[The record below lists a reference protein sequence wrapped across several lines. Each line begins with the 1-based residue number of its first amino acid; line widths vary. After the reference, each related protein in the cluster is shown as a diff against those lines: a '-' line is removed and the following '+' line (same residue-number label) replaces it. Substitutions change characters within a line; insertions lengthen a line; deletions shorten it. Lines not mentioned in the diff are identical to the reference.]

1 MSEFYGFAGKI
12 LYVDL
17 STGSISTRRLDVS
30 LVEQFIGGMG
40 LNSWLLYSVVKR
52 RIDPFSPEN
61 ALIFGVGP
69 LVGTLCPGAP
79 KVYVASLSPDGFLCQ
94 SSAGHSMGIMMKYAG
109 YDHLVITGCAKKPV
123 YLRICD
129 DEVSILDADHLW
141 GRDTWDTTDCL
152 VNELGDYW
160 VDCIGPAGETGV
172 RYSIIMCGKRSSFN
186 KTGPGTIMGSKNLKA
201 IAVRGSKGVR
211 VADPEEF
218 KRLTDQITKM
228 ILADAQLDLF
238 RTYGSPPAESQTQ
251 GFTYEEFVG
260 RVAKRSYACLGCPVA
275 CKHII
280 SLRGGAYN
288 GLTYRVSHLDAL
300 SNHNRLAGLENWDEL
315 VKCVELENRLGV
327 EAAGTAGMLRY
338 IVECYRDG
346 ILDEEELDSIPNL
359 GGQAL
364 RDLILSMMLRKKTG
378 ALAMKGLFKGSY
390 WVGKGSEKY
399 ALHMKGVGR
408 EHRLEKEVSLNTIG
422 SLTNPR
428 GGDGDLTKIY
438 VRETGKDAV
447 AGLTRFCTDLGL
459 KKMTSDRILQG
470 SAGFNVGRLTKW
482 AEDYSV
488 VYVSMGFCHRW
499 ILRRYLNLEK
509 LCGLFKAASGLELSP
524 SHLLAAGERVF
535 NIFKAFNTKM
545 GATRVDDLPSRGAA
559 WSPERPLV
567 VSGKHYGTLSQV
579 LDEYYDERGWQVKSG
594 LPSKARLSALGLQD
608 VAKDVGV

>member
-1 MSEFYGFAGKI
+1 MKELYGFAGRI

-17 STGSISTRRLDVS
+17 GTRSISTKPLDVS

-40 LNSWLLYSVVKR
+40 INSWLLYTSVNR
-52 RIDPFSPEN
+52 RIDPLSPEN

-123 YLRICD
+123 YLRIFD

-141 GRDTWDTTDCL
+141 GRDTWDTTDRL
-152 VNELGDYW
+152 AKELGDFW
-160 VDCIGPAGETGV
+160 VDCVGPAGETGV

-186 KTGPGTIMGSKNLKA
+186 KSGPGTVMGSKNLKA
-201 IAVRGSKGVR
+201 IAVRGSRGVR
-211 VADPEEF
+211 VADPKEF
-218 KRLTDQITKM
+218 KRLTDQMTKM
-228 ILADAQLDLF
+228 ILSDTQLNLF
-238 RTYGSPPAESQTQ
+238 RAYGSPPAGYQAQ
-251 GFTYEEFVG
+251 GFAYEEFVG
-260 RVAKRSYACLGCPVA
+260 RVAKRPYACLGCPVA
-275 CKHII
+275 CKHVI

-300 SNHNRLAGLENWDEL
+300 SNHSCLAGLENWDEL
-315 VKCVELENRLGV
+315 AKCVELENRIGL

-338 IVECYRDG
+338 IMDCHRAG
-346 ILDEEELDSIPNL
+346 ILSEEEVGSVPKL
-359 GGQAL
+359 GGL
-364 RDLILSMMLRKKTG
+364 GMRDLICSIMLGNKTG
-378 ALAMKGLFKGSY
+378 ALAAKGLLKASD
-390 WVGKGSEKY
+390 WVGKGSERY
-399 ALHMKGVGR
+399 ARHIKGVGR
-408 EHRLEKEVSLNTIG
+408 EHRLENEVTLNTIG

-438 VRETGKDAV
+438 ERDTGRDAV
-447 AGLTRFCTDLGL
+447 AGLVRFCTDLGL
-459 KKMTSDRILQG
+459 KKMASDRILKG

-509 LCGLFKAASGLELSP
+509 LSGLYKAASGLELGP
-524 SHLLAAGERVF
+524 SQLLMAGERVF

-559 WSPERPLV
+559 WSQQRPLV
-567 VSGKHYGTLSQV
+567 VAGKDCGTLNQV
-579 LDEYYDERGWQVKSG
+579 LDDYYDERGWQVNSG
-594 LPSKARLSALGLQD
+594 LPTKARLLALGLQS
-608 VAKDVGV
+608 VAQEVGV